1 MRRLSRI
8 ALALA
13 ASATAAL
20 GQPSKLSETVNVH
33 VVEVPVTVIDRDGNP
48 VRGLTKANFE
58 IIEQGKAREI
68 TIFDPVDF
76 ANNQTMQKTSP
87 LNPAARRSFL
97 LLFDMS
103 FSSPNGRA
111 KAQDAARAFV
121 AKTMTR
127 RDLAAVG
134 TIDIDHGFRLL
145 TSFTTDRTALVK
157 AIANPSSFVSGDPL
171 QLGALDVISA
181 TMPEVNAPLTPA
193 ADLGPG
199 RLSGEA
205 LESVKDIARLE
216 KRLNDNY
223 ARMRVEKEM
232 TMLGGLARTL
242 RAVPGQKQVV
252 LMSEGFDARLVQG
265 RDARVT
271 DEVKEEMETATAG
284 EFWKVDFDARFG
296 STTTLTLL
304 DRMARFFR
312 GSDVVL
318 HAIDIQGLRVQ
329 NDLQAGSKVNSN
341 EGLYLLSKVTGGS
354 LFQHANDITTDF
366 NKLMKQQEVVYVL
379 GFRAS
384 STTPGKFHDLKVKVK
399 GLPGGSNVSYRGG
412 YYESGAENAVERTL
426 TNAEVIM
433 NDIPEN
439 DVRIATLVAPMPGKS
454 NGQVPVIV
462 EINGA
467 DLAQGANSSTVS
479 ADLYVYA
486 FDDEGVV
493 RDRVFQRL
501 TIDTA
506 KAGDQL
512 KNGGVKYY
520 GTLSLPAGKYAIKS
534 LVRLPGSE
542 RKGFSRTDVSVPGV
556 DDIAVLPP
564 LFTDRPG
571 QWLMVK
577 GVLHGES
584 GPFPFQINGE
594 PFMPSAVAHMRNG
607 EKRQFAVFVY
617 NATADEMTWEATLTD
632 PAGTRTA
639 APTLVRQL
647 QGDFVTKLVFQYDAA
662 GVVGPGTT
670 TLDIVI
676 HKKGSSDARRA
687 SVPLVVTN

>member
-1 MRRLSRI
+1 PQGESRMRRLSRI
-8 ALALA
+8 ALALV

-33 VVEVPVTVIDRDGNP
+33 VVEVPVTVVDRGGNP
-48 VRGLTKANFE
+48 VRGLTQANFE
-58 IIEQGKAREI
+58 IFDQGKGREI
-68 TIFDPVDF
+68 ISFDRVDF
-76 ANNQTMQKTSP
+76 ASSDMQKPTP

-97 LLFDMS
+97 LLFDLS

-111 KAQDAARAFV
+111 KAQEAARAFV

-304 DRMARFFR
+304 D
-312 GSDVVL
+312 
-318 HAIDIQGLRVQ
+318 
-329 NDLQAGSKVNSN
+329 
-341 EGLYLLSKVTGGS
+341 
-354 LFQHANDITTDF
+354 
-366 NKLMKQQEVVYVL
+366 
-379 GFRAS
+379 
-384 STTPGKFHDLKVKVK
+384 
-399 GLPGGSNVSYRGG
+399 
-412 YYESGAENAVERTL
+412 
-426 TNAEVIM
+426 
-433 NDIPEN
+433 
-439 DVRIATLVAPMPGKS
+439 
-454 NGQVPVIV
+454 
-462 EINGA
+462 
-467 DLAQGANSSTVS
+467 
-479 ADLYVYA
+479 
-486 FDDEGVV
+486 
-493 RDRVFQRL
+493 
-501 TIDTA
+501 
-506 KAGDQL
+506 
-512 KNGGVKYY
+512 
-520 GTLSLPAGKYAIKS
+520 
-534 LVRLPGSE
+534 
-542 RKGFSRTDVSVPGV
+542 
-556 DDIAVLPP
+556 
-564 LFTDRPG
+564 
-571 QWLMVK
+571 
-577 GVLHGES
+577 
-584 GPFPFQINGE
+584 
-594 PFMPSAVAHMRNG
+594 
-607 EKRQFAVFVY
+607 
-617 NATADEMTWEATLTD
+617 
-632 PAGTRTA
+632 
-639 APTLVRQL
+639 
-647 QGDFVTKLVFQYDAA
+647 
-662 GVVGPGTT
+662 
-670 TLDIVI
+670 
-676 HKKGSSDARRA
+676 
-687 SVPLVVTN
+687 